1 MILILVFQL
10 KGMFLVDSLR
20 FDTLRTQRYY
30 IIPPKDYTFSPGD
43 IVLVRLSGNLPL
55 EYTTVVDYNGRIPL
69 YSPTGKILFEI
80 KISDMSYDSVLTYLN
95 RTISPSLKGYNVSL
109 FLVSPSVFP
118 VRFEGEVFGHSEI
131 YVNGLTRLH
140 EILKFVPLKPNASR
154 DIFEITLN
162 HKRDTVN
169 LLPLYRDG
177 DIYSSPLL
185 KPNSV
190 IKIFPD
196 SSFCWVL
203 FGGISQ
209 VNCREGE
216 DILTVFR
223 RATFADPK
231 VKPVDIKVRR
241 GKFKD
246 KLDVG
251 DTLVPIFGFDS
262 VIVSGYVNKPSSI
275 PYISM
280 ATVSYY
286 ISQAGGFKDNVV
298 LGKYTVIGL
307 DGKVKKVKE
316 DYVPL
321 PGEVIFVE
329 KSNLRDYL
337 LFASTVLGMAISL
350 LNTYLILT
358 TR

>member
-1 MILILVFQL
+1 MIPILVFQI
-10 KGMFLVDSLR
+10 KGVFLFDSLR

-43 IVLVRLSGNLPL
+43 IVLVRLSGNLPV

-80 KISDMSYDSVLTYLN
+80 KISDMIYDSVLIYLN
-95 RTISPSLKGYNVSL
+95 RIIASSLRGYNVSL
-109 FLVSPSVFP
+109 FLVSSSVFP
-118 VRFEGEVFGHSEI
+118 VRFEGEVFGYSEI

-162 HKRDTVN
+162 HKRDTVK

-185 KPNSV
+185 KPNSI
-190 IKIFPD
+190 IKVFPD

-216 DILTVFR
+216 DALTVFR

-231 VKPVDIKVRR
+231 VKPIDIKVRR

-251 DTLVPIFGFDS
+251 DTIVPIFGFDS

-307 DGKVKKVKE
+307 DGKVKKVKG

-329 KSNLRDYL
+329 KSHLRDYL
-337 LFASTVLGMAISL
+337 FLASTVLGMAISI

>member
-1 MILILVFQL
+1 
-10 KGMFLVDSLR
+10 
-20 FDTLRTQRYY
+20 
-30 IIPPKDYTFSPGD
+30 
-43 IVLVRLSGNLPL
+43 
-55 EYTTVVDYNGRIPL
+55 
-69 YSPTGKILFEI
+69 
-80 KISDMSYDSVLTYLN
+80 
-95 RTISPSLKGYNVSL
+95 
-109 FLVSPSVFP
+109 
-118 VRFEGEVFGHSEI
+118 
-131 YVNGLTRLH
+131 VNGLTRLH

-154 DIFEITLN
+154 DIFEIALN

-169 LLPLYRDG
+169 LLPLYRNG

-185 KPNSV
+185 KPNSI
-190 IKIFPD
+190 IKVFPD

-209 VNCREGE
+209 VNCREEE
-216 DILTVFR
+216 DALTVFR

-275 PYISM
+275 PYMNM

-307 DGKVKKVKE
+307 DGKVKKVKG

-329 KSNLRDYL
+329 KSHLRDYL
-337 LFASTVLGMAISL
+337 FFASTVLGMAISL

>member
-43 IVLVRLSGNLPL
+43 IVSVRLSGNLPI
-55 EYTTVVDYNGRIPL
+55 EYTTVVDYNGKIPI

-80 KISDMSYDSVLTYLN
+80 KISDMSYDSVLIYIN
-95 RTISPSLKGYNVSL
+95 RIISSSLRGYNISL
-109 FLVSPSVFP
+109 FLISPSVFP
-118 VRFEGEVFGHSEI
+118 VRFEGEVFGYSEI
-131 YVNGLTRLH
+131 YVNGLIRLH

-185 KPNSV
+185 KPNST
-190 IKIFPD
+190 IKVFPD

-216 DILTVFR
+216 DALTVFR
-223 RATFADPK
+223 RATFADLK

-241 GKFKD
+241 GEFKD

-251 DTLVPIFGFDS
+251 DTLVPVFGFDS

-275 PYISM
+275 PYMNM

-307 DGKVKKVKE
+307 DGKVKKVKG

-329 KSNLRDYL
+329 KSHLRDYL
-337 LFASTVLGMAISL
+337 FFASTVLGMAISL